1 MVKKQN
7 KNIRDSVTS
16 ILVVLPDGQTVEKV
30 HEDHH
35 NQEDKGQEE
44 GVGEGR
50 QRALQ
55 VDGDVAAQNKDDYK
69 CRRCNAITISLPKVQ
84 VSDEHR
90 CRLHNG
96 EPGLSGPCAKC
107 QSGRGTND
115 RMAVAPSRRCRIPRR
130 RNQGQRPPPW
140 NTPTEATP
148 CLSPPCAPSLTRRP
162 RRMM

>member
-69 CRRCNAITISLPKVQ
+69 CRRCNAITISLPKFQ
-84 VSDEHR
+84 FSDEHR

-96 EPGLSGPCAKC
+96 EPGLVEEDIGLRRVVGLEGRKVIDQIGVSLMKISRKC
-107 QSGRGTND
+107 
-115 RMAVAPSRRCRIPRR
+115 RR
-130 RNQGQRPPPW
+130 
-140 NTPTEATP
+140 
-148 CLSPPCAPSLTRRP
+148 L
-162 RRMM
+162 